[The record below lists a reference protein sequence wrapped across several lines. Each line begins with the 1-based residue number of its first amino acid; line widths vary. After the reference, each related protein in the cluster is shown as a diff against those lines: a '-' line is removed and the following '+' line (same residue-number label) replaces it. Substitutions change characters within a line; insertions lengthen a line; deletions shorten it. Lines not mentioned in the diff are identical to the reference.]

1 MMSVKKGDLS
11 EVNLPYLEVEHPA
24 NPQHGDYA
32 TNVAMVLAAQVKQN
46 PRKTAEIIQN
56 NIVDEENLL
65 DKTQIAGAGFI
76 NFFIRD
82 SVWCGALKKLN
93 LRIQPMVFLASMS
106 QKNSN

>member
-1 MMSVKKGDLS
+1 
-11 EVNLPYLEVEHPA
+11 LEVEHPA

-76 NFFIRD
+76 NFLSEIVF
-82 SVWCGALKKLN
+82 GAVL
-93 LRIQPMVFLASMS
+93 
-106 QKNSN
+106 